1 MPIRMLSIGRLG
13 GILQGGPDQKGT
25 EEIEKGFDPTYGAR
39 PMRRAVERYLEDPMA
54 EEILRGSFKAGDK
67 VQVTRDGEK
76 LSFKVSG
83 GTPPAKAKKAKG

>member
-1 MPIRMLSIGRLG
+1 MCIRDREKQ
-13 GILQGGPDQKGT
+13 ILLTLDEAAREFLITKGY
-25 EEIEKGFDPTYGAR
+25 DPTYGAR

-54 EEILRGSFKAGDK
+54 EEILRGSFKAGDQ